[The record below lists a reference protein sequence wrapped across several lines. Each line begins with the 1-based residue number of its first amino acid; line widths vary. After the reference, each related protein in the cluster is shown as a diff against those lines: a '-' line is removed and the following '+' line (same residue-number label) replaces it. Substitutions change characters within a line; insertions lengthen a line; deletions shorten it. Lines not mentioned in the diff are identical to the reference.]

1 MDISARASSL
11 ADRPRMGHSGHQCSH
26 APGRPILHLV
36 SSSRRPRR
44 VRSVGLHH
52 RGLIGRLR
60 GFSSSRSSD
69 GEHVL
74 VQPLLGGLEPGLEP
88 VALPGLGLDQHNLR
102 RLDEQGPQVAIATLR
117 YLAEDRAI
125 PVEICLGTSP
135 SQAAKARPLANA
147 SPAPMAATIAL
158 EMIGP
163 IPGTLISRS
172 QPASRW
178 AMASISPDKAS
189 MRSSSRRQSPARSW
203 MTCTMRGDRTSG
215 GVVRMRGNS
224 ARKKR
229 CPCRTATP
237 CS

>member
-36 SSSRRPRR
+36 SSSR
-44 VRSVGLHH
+44 
-52 RGLIGRLR
+52 
-60 GFSSSRSSD
+60 SSD

-88 VALPGLGLDQHNLR
+88 VALPALGLDQHNPR

-178 AMASISPDKAS
+178 AMASITPDKAS
-189 MRSSSRRQSPARSW
+189 MRSSSRRQCQP
-203 MTCTMRGDRTSG
+203 
-215 GVVRMRGNS
+215 
-224 ARKKR
+224 
-229 CPCRTATP
+229 CPR
-237 CS
+237 